1 MESNSRRLP
10 KSIALARPSAGSRP
24 RRIIQEARL
33 RCCQL
38 ESRVAPATLFGISAT
53 NGLIQFSDTV
63 PGTIIHNTP
72 ITGLQS
78 GETIV
83 DVDIRPSG
91 QQLLALGS
99 SNRLYS
105 VNTNTGA
112 ATQIGSAGS
121 FTLTGTAGMDV
132 NPVTDQVV
140 VVSSLDQNLLIN
152 ASTGA
157 LITTGPTLAY

>member
-1 MESNSRRLP
+1 MESITLGFAKTIAIRKPAGGSGSRRNTQ
-10 KSIALARPSAGSRP
+10 G
-24 RRIIQEARL
+24 ARL

-38 ESRVAPATLFGISAT
+38 ESRVAPATLFGVNST

-63 PGTIIHNTP
+63 PGTIIHDTP

-83 DVDIRPSG
+83 DIDVRPQG

-105 VNTNTGA
+105 
-112 ATQIGSAGS
+112 
-121 FTLTGTAGMDV
+121 
-132 NPVTDQVV
+132 
-140 VVSSLDQNLLIN
+140 
-152 ASTGA
+152 
-157 LITTGPTLAY
+157 